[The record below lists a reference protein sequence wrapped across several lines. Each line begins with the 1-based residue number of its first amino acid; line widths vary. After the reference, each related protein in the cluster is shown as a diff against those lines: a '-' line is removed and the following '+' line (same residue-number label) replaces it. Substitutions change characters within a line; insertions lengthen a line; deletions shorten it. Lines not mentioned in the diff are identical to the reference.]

1 MNISNNEK
9 DPTHGRI
16 VKLLTH
22 KKLDRGMVLIEE
34 QSRCVQKNQV
44 HELVTTDQKN
54 LTAHSRVDRVGFLGF
69 AEINNNSVIER
80 GDKFY
85 IGKQLIGTVVGFDAC
100 HAPNHYNIIIEVPE
114 LISATD
120 IELQVGHTIT
130 FAPNKV
136 SSLSHLVTSHIR
148 PIIIGFGYCGS
159 QLHLPC
165 IKKAFLNLN
174 KSDNEKSFPMP
185 TITVVDPCS
194 ETQMNAKYVNYI
206 DFYNTITEI
215 PQYNMEN
222 AVLHL
227 CISPRNRPQILHDA
241 IRLGIR
247 RFILEK
253 PVAINNEDLMV
264 MKNLISKNNLDVLV
278 VSNWSSSK
286 LTEKLQQAIARFASQ
301 GIKMRKINI
310 IQNKPR
316 IQRSLTNYTH
326 RNALEIEI
334 PHMIVLSL
342 LLAGKNV
349 SVKESTV
356 WDLCHNDQ
364 VRYGMGGADLTLQ
377 FDNGCMAQ
385 LNSNLVSPMRERR
398 VEIEF
403 ENGYTLKGYFPSDS
417 NSLHSF
423 YYEYDNNGH
432 IVYQSVIPDDTLTE
446 CFMQAY
452 KYFYFNGNKPASD
465 FNFHL
470 LVSDLL
476 IQARNKALINQYTV
490 LEEI

>member
-9 DPTHGRI
+9 DPTHGRV

-54 LTAHSRVDRVGFLGF
+54 LIAHSRVDRVGFLGF

-85 IGKQLIGTVVGFDAC
+85 IGKQFIGIVVGFDAC

-114 LISATD
+114 LISAID
-120 IELQVGHTIT
+120 IALQVGHTIT
-130 FAPNKV
+130 FVANKTHI
-136 SSLSHLVTSHIR
+136 SSQVVTSHIR
-148 PIIIGFGYCGS
+148 PIIIGFGFCGS

-165 IKKAFLNLN
+165 IR
-174 KSDNEKSFPMP
+174 KSFMHFNKADHKNVFPIP
-185 TITVVDPCS
+185 AITVVDPCS
-194 ETQMNAKYVNYI
+194 ETQMNALYVNHI
-206 DFYNTITEI
+206 DFYNMINEI

-222 AVLHL
+222 AVIHL
-227 CISPRNRPQILHDA
+227 CISPRNRPQILYDA
-241 IRLGIR
+241 IKLGIR
-247 RFILEK
+247 RFIIEK
-253 PVAINNEDLMV
+253 PIAINNGDLMT
-264 MKNLISKNNLDVLV
+264 MQNLISKNNLDVLV

-286 LTEKLQQAIARFASQ
+286 LTEKLQQSIARITNQ
-301 GIKMRKINI
+301 GAQMRKITI
-310 IQNKPR
+310 VQNKPR
-316 IQRSLTNYTH
+316 IQRSLTNCTH

-342 LLAGKNV
+342 LLVGKNV
-349 SVKESTV
+349 SVSDSTV
-356 WDLCHNDQ
+356 WDLHHNDQ
-364 VRYGMGGADLTLQ
+364 VRYGMGGADVTLQ
-377 FDNGCMAQ
+377 FENSCVAQ
-385 LNSNLVSPMRERR
+385 LSSNLVSPIRERR

-403 ENGYTLKGYFPSDS
+403 DNGYKLVGYYPSDS
-417 NSLHSF
+417 NSLYSF
-423 YYEYDNNGH
+423 YYEYSSTGK
-432 IVYQSVIPDDTLTE
+432 IAYQSIIPDDTLTE
-446 CFMQAY
+446 FFIQAY
-452 KYFYFNGNKPASD
+452 KYFYFNGTKPASD

-476 IQARNKALINQYTV
+476 IQARKKAMINQYTV

>member
-1 MNISNNEK
+1 MNISNDEK

-54 LTAHSRVDRVGFLGF
+54 LTARCRVDRVGFLGF

-120 IELQVGHTIT
+120 IALQVGHTIT
-130 FAPNKV
+130 FATNQT
-136 SSLSHLVTSHIR
+136 STLSLSVTSHIR
-148 PIIIGFGYCGS
+148 PIIIGFGCCGS

-165 IKKAFLNLN
+165 IRKAFIHLN
-174 KSDNEKSFPMP
+174 KNDNENAFPLP
-185 TITVVDPCS
+185 VITVVDPCS
-194 ETQMNAKYVNYI
+194 ETRMNAQYVNYI
-206 DFYNTITEI
+206 DFYNTINEI
-215 PQYNMEN
+215 PRYNMEN
-222 AVLHL
+222 AVIHL
-227 CISPRNRPQILHDA
+227 CISPRNRPQILYDA
-241 IRLGIR
+241 IKLGIK
-247 RFILEK
+247 RFIIEK

-264 MKNLISKNNLDVLV
+264 MKNLISKNDLDVLV

-286 LTEKLQQAIARFASQ
+286 LTEKLQQTVARFATQ
-301 GIKMRKINI
+301 GIKMRKITI

-349 SVKESTV
+349 SVSESTV
-356 WDLCHNDQ
+356 WDLHHNDH
-364 VRYGMGGADLTLQ
+364 VRYGMGGANLTLQ
-377 FDNGCMAQ
+377 FENGCIAQ
-385 LNSNLVSPMRERR
+385 LSSNLVSPIRERC

-403 ENGYTLKGYFPSDS
+403 DNGYKLKGYFPSDS
-417 NSLHSF
+417 SSLYSF
-423 YYEYDNNGH
+423 YYEYDEHGQT
-432 IVYQSVIPDDTLTE
+432 VYQSVIPDDTLTE
-446 CFMQAY
+446 FFIQSY

-476 IQARNKALINQYTV
+476 IQARQKAMIDQYTV